1 MSHRNVLIGYESGG
15 SRVTLDLDTVLRTR
29 LLIQANS
36 GGGKSW
42 LLRRL
47 AEQLFGRIPVLIIDP
62 EGEFATLREKYG
74 YVLAAKGGD
83 TPADVRSAEILA
95 QRLLELRASA
105 VCDLYE
111 MKPGD
116 RHEWVRRFLNALI
129 DAPKKLWGPLIVIV
143 DEAHLFCPEKGAGES
158 AAAEAMTALTTR
170 GRKRGYCP
178 IWATQRLAKLRK
190 DAAAELQNVL
200 IGPTF
205 MDADRERAADALGVA
220 KGDRK
225 AFFDQIKLLPEGQF
239 FGLGRAIALD
249 RVLVKVGPVDTT
261 HPEPGSTKH
270 AAAPPPPPEKVKA
283 LLPKLA
289 DLPAEAEAKERT
301 VTELKAEVHGLKRK
315 LSEAERLAASALEAA
330 VPEKKIVERCVV
342 KTSDL
347 ARSEKLVARLEAAAD
362 RLSSTSIAVGAQA
375 ARLADAIASAK
386 QPPPA
391 RGAVPAV
398 AAPPA
403 RASGGSP
410 VARRGSPSAAGGAT
424 LPRGGAEQRVLDAL
438 AELEDLG
445 VRRPERPQVAL
456 LAGYTNLASKGLVN
470 AMGALRTA
478 GLIDYPEAGRV
489 SLTDTGRAQAASWGT
504 PRTVQ
509 EVQDRIVSLLGGASA
524 RILAPLI
531 SSYPKPVAREEVA
544 NAAGYGNLASKGF
557 VNAIGR
563 LRSLGFIDY
572 PSSGMIVAKP
582 VLFMEGA

>member
-1 MSHRNVLIGYESGG
+1 MIKISPRLELPLDAITQTFGILAVRGAGKSNLAAVMAEEMHRARLPFVVVDPVGSWWGLRSSEDGERPGLEIPIFGGRHGDVPLERTGGQVLADLIVDDRVSCVIDISEFSEGDKTRFLIDFAERLYRRNTEPLHLFLEEADDYAPQRPMREQARLLRAWENVVRRGRARGLGITMITQRSAALNKNVLTQIE
-15 SRVTLDLDTVLRTR
+15 TLFVLRTTSPQDR
-29 LLIQANS
+29 KAIEAWVEYHGQKREILESLPHLKAGEAWVWSPQWLGTLKQIQIN
-36 GGGKSW
+36 
-42 LLRRL
+42 RRSTFDS
-47 AEQLFGRIPVLIIDP
+47 AATPKNVKGARPA
-62 EGEFATLREKYG
+62 ATLADVDLGKVQKQMAATIERAKQEDPRELKRQ
-74 YVLAAKGGD
+74 VMELQRQLAAKPG
-83 TPADVRSAEILA
+83 PRVESKRVEI
-95 QRLLELRASA
+95 S
-105 VCDLYE
+105 VV
-111 MKPGD
+111 KP
-116 RHEWVRRFLNALI
+116 
-129 DAPKKLWGPLIVIV
+129 
-143 DEAHLFCPEKGAGES
+143 
-158 AAAEAMTALTTR
+158 
-170 GRKRGYCP
+170 
-178 IWATQRLAKLRK
+178 
-190 DAAAELQNVL
+190 AEL
-200 IGPTF
+200 
-205 MDADRERAADALGVA
+205 ARA
-220 KGDRK
+220 
-225 AFFDQIKLLPEGQF
+225 
-239 FGLGRAIALD
+239 
-249 RVLVKVGPVDTT
+249 
-261 HPEPGSTKH
+261 
-270 AAAPPPPPEKVKA
+270 
-283 LLPKLA
+283 
-289 DLPAEAEAKERT
+289 
-301 VTELKAEVHGLKRK
+301 
-315 LSEAERLAASALEAA
+315 
-330 VPEKKIVERCVV
+330 
-342 KTSDL
+342 
-347 ARSEKLVARLEAAAD
+347 EKLVARLEAAAD
-362 RLSSTSIAVGAQA
+362 RLSSTSIAVGAEA
-375 ARLADAIASAK
+375 ARLASAIASAK

-410 VARRGSPSAAGGAT
+410 VARRGSPSTAGAT

-489 SLTDTGRAQAASWGT
+489 SLTDTGRAQAASWGV

-582 VLFMEGA
+582 VLFLEGA

>member
-1 MSHRNVLIGYESGG
+1 MTSRSVLVGQDLRDR
-15 SRVTLDLDTVLRTR
+15 RVSIDLDTLLRTR

-116 RHEWVRRFLNALI
+116 RHEWVKRFLNALI

-143 DEAHLFCPEKGAGES
+143 DEAHLFCPEKGAGDS

-200 IGPTF
+200 IGSTF

-225 AFFDQIKLLPEGQF
+225 AFFDQIKLLPEGRF
-239 FGLGRAIALD
+239 FGLGRAISLE
-249 RVLVKVGPVDTT
+249 RLLIKVGPIETT
-261 HPEPGSTKH
+261 HPDTGTKH
-270 AAAPPPPPEKVKA
+270 AAAPPPPPEKVRA

-301 VTELKAEVHGLKRK
+301 LAEAKAEISRLKRDLVDAK
-315 LSEAERLAASALEAA
+315 RAN
-330 VPEKKIVERCVV
+330 PEPTAKVETKRVEISVV
-342 KTSDL
+342 KPADL
-347 ARSEKLVARLEAAAD
+347 KRIEKLVEKLSALVVKLGGVGESVGEGVLTLSAEISAANQRPAPALATPSRAPVPIRRPPIPAAFPAARRASPSPAAAALPRENGD
-362 RLSSTSIAVGAQA
+362 SPLGRMERAVLATLATYGPSDKRRLTLLSGYSW
-375 ARLADAIASAK
+375 
-386 QPPPA
+386 
-391 RGAVPAV
+391 
-398 AAPPA
+398 
-403 RASGGSP
+403 SGGFSN
-410 VARRGSPSAAGGAT
+410 
-424 LPRGGAEQRVLDAL
+424 AL
-438 AELEDLG
+438 
-445 VRRPERPQVAL
+445 
-456 LAGYTNLASKGLVN
+456 
-470 AMGALRTA
+470 GALRTA
-478 GLIDYPEAGRV
+478 GLLEGPNTGTM
-489 SLTDTGRAQAASWGT
+489 SLTDAGAAAATSA
-504 PRTVQ
+504 PIP
-509 EVQDRIVSLLGGASA
+509 EDREA
-524 RILAPLI
+524 RIQHWLNHSSFGPMERAVLELLAQHPGRGLT
-531 SSYPKPVAREEVA
+531 KEEILEA
-544 NAAGYGNLASKGF
+544 TGYAWSGGFSNALGKLRTAGVIEGKNTGKMFA
-557 VNAIGR
+557 VE
-563 LRSLGFIDY
+563 D
-572 PSSGMIVAKP
+572 
-582 VLFMEGA
+582 LFT